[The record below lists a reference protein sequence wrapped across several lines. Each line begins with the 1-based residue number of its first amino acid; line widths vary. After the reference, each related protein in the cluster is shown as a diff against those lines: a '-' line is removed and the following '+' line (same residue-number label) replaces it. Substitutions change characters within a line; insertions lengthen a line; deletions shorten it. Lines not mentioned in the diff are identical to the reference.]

1 MNDIEYTFEGHDLT
15 KEIVMVQGRDNPDE
29 PWSSPKRLCMI
40 AKDFYLPYVTADGNA
55 GLHRYKY
62 ARLATPTIKPWTLKT
77 APRHLEVE
85 LRDKCLYVAIAKTET
100 GAVFLELDDRFCKT
114 WIELARYKQW
124 DGTPCGEVDE

>member
-15 KEIVMVQGRDNPDE
+15 KEVVMVQGRDNPDE
-29 PWSSPKRLCMI
+29 PWSSPKRLCMVMNEY
-40 AKDFYLPYVTADGNA
+40 DHPYLTTGKAMSINYRNV
-55 GLHRYKY
+55 
-62 ARLATPTIKPWTLKT
+62 RLAKPNITPWTLKT

-114 WIELARYKQW
+114 WIELAAYNQW